1 MSAGRP
7 GVSKRSPRP
16 ITALC
21 RAVGACTAASTVRS
35 PRSRTWRVAAMS
47 CRRWPPSR
55 SRRGRV
61 LLPASRSDLPGPL
74 SQPTVRRFNGEL
86 LLPAALIP
94 EEIEAG
100 RLRALIVL
108 GGNLVAGLPDT
119 ERVIATL
126 GQLEALAVLDV
137 RRNATTAVG
146 THVIAC
152 TDQLEHVDVTFLDLF
167 NPAVAVQFSDAVV
180 EPPNSRQPM
189 WRTIATL
196 ARSLDFD
203 ILGDNA
209 DPASV
214 SNDTVLSKAARG
226 LDIDDLRRT
235 GGPRVEASAMYGW
248 AQSKLPTGRWQLAP
262 PPLVAQLQ
270 AITHPPGLV
279 VTPRRQLRHQNAQP
293 FRTGDVP
300 DALMHPGDALAA
312 GVSDGEIVEIS
323 SATGVLRIELRVTD
337 STVRGSVSIPHG
349 WEDVNVNRLMSRED
363 RWSADDAAL
372 VKV

>member
-1 MSAGRP
+1 VIEHLATELDR
-7 GVSKRSPRP
+7 VSP
-16 ITALC
+16 
-21 RAVGACTAASTVRS
+21 
-35 PRSRTWRVAAMS
+35 WH
-47 CRRWPPSR
+47 
-55 SRRGRV
+55 
-61 LLPASRSDLPGPL
+61 D
-74 SQPTVRRFNGEL
+74 E
-86 LLPAALIP
+86 
-94 EEIEAG
+94 
-100 RLRALIVL
+100 
-108 GGNLVAGLPDT
+108 AGLPDT
-119 ERVIATL
+119 ERVIAAL
-126 GQLEALAVLDV
+126 GHLEALAVLDV
-137 RRNATTAVG
+137 RRNATTAAG

-152 TDQLEHVDVTFLDLF
+152 TDQLERVDVTFLDLF

-180 EPPNSRQPM
+180 ESPNSRQPM

-196 ARSLDFD
+196 AQSLGFD

-214 SNDTVLSKAARG
+214 SNDTVLSRAARG

-248 AQSKLPTGRWQLAP
+248 VQSKLPTGRWQLAP

-300 DALMHPGDALAA
+300 DALMHPDDAFAA

-337 STVRGSVSIPHG
+337 STARGSVSIPHG
-349 WEDVNVNRLMSRED
+349 WEEVNVNRLMSR
-363 RWSADDAAL
+363 DDLDELTGMPRLSGTAVTVAPIHAWNP
-372 VKV
+372 